1 MFKPPAEVNIGCPKL
16 KGDAAEKA
24 TPNEGNKEAAAAT
37 AAEFDIDR
45 LLLVGKID
53 ELPDPADDGLG
64 ESEGFP
70 SDIEEDTGAEAA
82 DVGVD
87 NVPLLLPDTEL
98 PPKLG
103 EGDMLCPDLELGDK
117 GRCWLI
123 TERLAIEDVRGLPP
137 PLFGDEFL
145 LLSDAVAAAN
155 IACCCFKA
163 CSVDANKLETEFEDS
178 TEFNKLFGIA
188 ELQPDSF
195 AAAKRDAKLGVLE
208 IAPDTAF

>member
-1 MFKPPAEVNIGCPKL
+1 MFIPPAEVNTGCLKL
-16 KGDAAEKA
+16 KGEPTEKPA
-24 TPNEGNKEAAAAT
+24 PNVGNKDAAAAT
-37 AAEFDIDR
+37 AAEFDTDR
-45 LLLVGKID
+45 PLLVGKID

-70 SDIEEDTGAEAA
+70 SDIEEDTGAE
-82 DVGVD
+82 VGVD
-87 NVPLLLPDTEL
+87 NVPLLLPDIEL

-103 EGDMLCPDLELGDK
+103 EGDILCPDLELGDK
-117 GRCWLI
+117 GRCWPI

-137 PLFGDEFL
+137 PLLGEEFL
-145 LLSDAVAAAN
+145 LFSDAVAAAN

-163 CSVDANKLETEFEDS
+163 CSVDANKLVTEFEDSRS

-188 ELQPDSF
+188 GLQPDSF
-195 AAAKRDAKLGVLE
+195 AAAKREAKLGVLE